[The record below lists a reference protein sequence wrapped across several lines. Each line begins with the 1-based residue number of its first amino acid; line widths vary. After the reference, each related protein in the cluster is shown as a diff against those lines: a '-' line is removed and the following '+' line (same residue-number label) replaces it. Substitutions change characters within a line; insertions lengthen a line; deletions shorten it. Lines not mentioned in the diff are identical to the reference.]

1 MRGGVEQKKEQKKEG
16 LLEAA
21 YQLFLEKG
29 VNKTSVDEIVKK
41 ANVAKGTFYLYF
53 HDKTQLLQQ
62 LTYRISARVLSE
74 AYEYAEEHKTGV
86 FVEDIILMVDYIV
99 EYFKRSRLTLRL
111 LERNF
116 SWPMIEKQLDLRE
129 DPLWDKLVTAIES
142 SSLAVG
148 CTEDVLYKRVFLVV
162 ELIGSTCFATMIENK
177 CFTTWCVRCLR
188 NVKRINF
195 VKSSCF
201 VKSY

>member
-62 LTYRISARVLSE
+62 LTYRISARVL
-74 AYEYAEEHKTGV
+74 
-86 FVEDIILMVDYIV
+86 
-99 EYFKRSRLTLRL
+99 
-111 LERNF
+111 ERNF

-177 CFTTWCVRCLR
+177 PDTIDNMKPVLYDMVRKMLA
-188 NVKRINF
+188 
-195 VKSSCF
+195 
-201 VKSY
+201 

>member
-62 LTYRISARVLSE
+62 LTYRISARDLSK
-74 AYEYAEEHKTGV
+74 AYEYKEEHKTGV

-99 EYFKRSRLTLRL
+99 EYFKRSRLTLR
-111 LERNF
+111 
-116 SWPMIEKQLDLRE
+116 
-129 DPLWDKLVTAIES
+129 LWDKLVTAIES

-177 CFTTWCVRCLR
+177 PDTIDNMKPVLYDMVRKMLA
-188 NVKRINF
+188 
-195 VKSSCF
+195 
-201 VKSY
+201 

>member
-148 CTEDVLYKRVFLVV
+148 CTED

-177 CFTTWCVRCLR
+177 PDTIDNMKPVLYDMVRKMLA
-188 NVKRINF
+188 
-195 VKSSCF
+195 
-201 VKSY
+201 

>member
-111 LERNF
+111 LEAFQSSARRNCAL
-116 SWPMIEKQLDLRE
+116 K
-129 DPLWDKLVTAIES
+129 A
-142 SSLAVG
+142 AVS
-148 CTEDVLYKRVFLVV
+148 D
-162 ELIGSTCFATMIENK
+162 GSF
-177 CFTTWCVRCLR
+177 
-188 NVKRINF
+188 
-195 VKSSCF
+195 
-201 VKSY
+201 

>member
-74 AYEYAEEHKTGV
+74 AYEYSAPESCTRVASPSSAFPFARKSS
-86 FVEDIILMVDYIV
+86 I
-99 EYFKRSRLTLRL
+99 RRTLSPFPRNS
-111 LERNF
+111 LE
-116 SWPMIEKQLDLRE
+116 
-129 DPLWDKLVTAIES
+129 
-142 SSLAVG
+142 
-148 CTEDVLYKRVFLVV
+148 
-162 ELIGSTCFATMIENK
+162 TMI
-177 CFTTWCVRCLR
+177 
-188 NVKRINF
+188 
-195 VKSSCF
+195 S
-201 VKSY
+201 

>member
-1 MRGGVEQKKEQKKEG
+1 
-16 LLEAA
+16 
-21 YQLFLEKG
+21 
-29 VNKTSVDEIVKK
+29 
-41 ANVAKGTFYLYF
+41 
-53 HDKTQLLQQ
+53 
-62 LTYRISARVLSE
+62 
-74 AYEYAEEHKTGV
+74 
-86 FVEDIILMVDYIV
+86 MVDYIV

-116 SWPMIEKQLDLRE
+116 SWPMIEKQLNLRE

-177 CFTTWCVRCLR
+177 PDTIDNMKPVLYDMVRKMLA
-188 NVKRINF
+188 
-195 VKSSCF
+195 
-201 VKSY
+201 

>member
-1 MRGGVEQKKEQKKEG
+1 MCGGVEQKKEQKKEG

-129 DPLWDKLVTAIES
+129 DPLWDKLVTAIEN

-177 CFTTWCVRCLR
+177 PDTIDNMKPVLYDMVRKMLA
-188 NVKRINF
+188 
-195 VKSSCF
+195 
-201 VKSY
+201 

>member
-53 HDKTQLLQQ
+53 HDKTSFCSSSH
-62 LTYRISARVLSE
+62 TAFPRVLSE

-177 CFTTWCVRCLR
+177 PDTIDNMKPVLYDMVRKMLA
-188 NVKRINF
+188 
-195 VKSSCF
+195 
-201 VKSY
+201 

>member
-129 DPLWDKLVTAIES
+129 DPLWD
-142 SSLAVG
+142 
-148 CTEDVLYKRVFLVV
+148 TEDVLYKRVFLVV

-177 CFTTWCVRCLR
+177 PDTIDNMKPVLYDMVRKMLA
-188 NVKRINF
+188 
-195 VKSSCF
+195 
-201 VKSY
+201 